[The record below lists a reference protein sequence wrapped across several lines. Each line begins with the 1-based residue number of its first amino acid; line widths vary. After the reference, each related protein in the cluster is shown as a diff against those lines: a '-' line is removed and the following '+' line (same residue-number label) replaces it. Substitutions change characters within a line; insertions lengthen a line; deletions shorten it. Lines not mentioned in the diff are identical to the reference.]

1 MDELRGDRR
10 RRLADARLMLLFT
23 PELCPPDR
31 DPLQLLEEV
40 LAHADVIQVRVKS
53 AAGPSPARELH
64 DWTARVLE
72 VRHAVDPEVLVL
84 VNDRVDVALALQE
97 RGVDGVHLG
106 TDDTPTGKA
115 RTVLGEAPLIGSSTH
130 DASQV
135 AAAQDRPIDYVGF
148 GPVFPTA
155 TKGYDTGLG
164 PEAAW
169 VASHASA
176 LPLFPIGGIALD
188 NVSQLAEVGRAA
200 VSSAILRAPEPAAV
214 ARGLREALG
223 GSGVRGSA
231 SHRRS

>member
-1 MDELRGDRR
+1 
-10 RRLADARLMLLFT
+10 MLLFT

-31 DPLQLLEEV
+31 DPLELLEGV

-53 AAGPSPARELH
+53 ATGPSPARELH

-72 VRHAVDPEVLVL
+72 VRRASDQAPLVL
-84 VNDRVDVALALQE
+84 VNDRVDVALALQDQ
-97 RGVDGVHLG
+97 GVDGVHLG
-106 TDDTPTGKA
+106 TDDTPTEKA
-115 RTVLGEAPLIGSSTH
+115 REVLGEPALIGLSTH
-130 DASQV
+130 NASQV

-148 GPVFPTA
+148 GPVFPTP

-169 VASHASA
+169 IASHASA
-176 LPLFPIGGIALD
+176 LALFPIGGIALD
-188 NVSQLAEVGRAA
+188 NVSQLAEIGRVA

-214 ARGLREALG
+214 ARGLRAALG
-223 GSGVRGSA
+223 ASGLRGSA